1 MKRLLPLLC
10 VLVCCVGC
18 QIPGLDPPSK
28 AEHPFAATERIVE
41 RQAVAAES
49 SATSLTALSTE
60 TKATN
65 AKLDALVSETSETN
79 GKLDALIDQLKLTA
93 GQQCDLLKEVQ
104 EQGARAK
111 EALSR
116 QLSAVSPADAGPQPS
131 AISQEPS
138 PLFPS
143 SLFIV
148 VNGSRVPMGEFV
160 SQWYRGDWPAV
171 GAELEACLLRMGVR
185 PEHLEM
191 LSDEAKRRLHGAM
204 HQQLQPS
211 ISPPKASEPKPEVI
225 PLYPPPQ
232 PQVKQPDNFVQWQQ
246 QLQPQCPNGVCR
258 KRRR

>member
-1 MKRLLPLLC
+1 MRSLSLFALLLTVGLC
-10 VLVCCVGC
+10 GC
-18 QIPGLDPPSK
+18 SIPGIDQPQASP
-28 AEHPFAATERIVE
+28 HPFALTEKIVE

-49 SATSLTALSTE
+49 SASSLDALLTE
-60 TKATN
+60 TKA
-65 AKLDALVSETSETN
+65 TN
-79 GKLDALIDQLKLTA
+79 GKLDALIDQLQLTA

-111 EALSR
+111 A
-116 QLSAVSPADAGPQPS
+116 AAIPPDAGHQPS

-143 SLFIV
+143 SLFII

-160 SQWYRGDWPAV
+160 AQWYRGDWPAV

-191 LSDEAKRRLHGAM
+191 LSEEAKRRLHGAM

-211 ISPPKASEPKPEVI
+211 ASPPKAKATVPQVI

-246 QLQPQCPNGVCR
+246 QCPGGVCR